1 MCEIIYHP
9 AYSKYNLGEGHPFDP
24 LRIELA
30 IDLLKELNILKVV
43 IRPESVPAEKLYEIH
58 DRKYVDDVE
67 RLSAGDNSVDA
78 ESYGLGT
85 LDNPIVPG
93 MAEAARLQAG
103 GTLLGAKLLLQEK
116 TNKVLQMGGGFHH
129 AHTSMASGFCIYN
142 DIALAIK
149 EMTRR
154 GWHVAYLDLDVH
166 HGDGVQE
173 IFYTDEKVMT
183 ISFHESGEYLFPG
196 TGWLYELGQG
206 MGRSLKLNMP
216 LEPFTEGESYI
227 EVMNRVLEPALG
239 WFKPDVLIVQAGADA
254 HFTDPLADLLLTTQD
269 YRKIYKRV
277 IELTDEKCK
286 GRILFTLGGGYS
298 IAAAFRIWTI
308 LYLTLFNREFSGKL
322 PEEWRKKWSERTG
335 KEIPE
340 TLDDILPAFDPI
352 PRKAEIEKHN
362 NETARRLLDAAA
374 PDWI

>member
-9 AYSKYNLGEGHPFDP
+9 AYSNYNLGEGHPFDP
-24 LRIELA
+24 VRIQLTL
-30 IDLLKELNILKVV
+30 DLLAELNLL
-43 IRPESVPAEKLYEIH
+43 PEKIKPEPVLVEKLYEVH
-58 DRKYVDDVE
+58 DRNYVDDVE

-78 ESYGLGT
+78 ELYGLGT

-116 TNKVLQMGGGFHH
+116 TSKVLQMGGGFHH
-129 AHTSMASGFCIYN
+129 AHASLASGFCIYN
-142 DIALAIK
+142 DIALAIRELTK
-149 EMTRR
+149 K

-173 IFYTDEKVMT
+173 IFYTDDKVMT

-196 TGWLYELGQG
+196 TGWPYELGQG
-206 MGRSLKLNMP
+206 MGRSLKLNIP
-216 LEPFTEGESYI
+216 LEPFTEGDSYF

-239 WFKPDVLIVQAGADA
+239 RFKPDVLVVQAGADA
-254 HFTDPLADLLLTTQD
+254 HFTDPLADLLLTTHD
-269 YRKIYKRV
+269 YRKIYRRV
-277 IELTDEKCK
+277 IELADAKCK
-286 GRILFTLGGGYS
+286 GKVLFTLGGGYS
-298 IAAAFRIWTI
+298 ITAAFRIWTI
-308 LYLTLFNREFSGKL
+308 LYLTLFGKEFSGKL
-322 PEEWRKKWSERTG
+322 PEEWRKKWKERTG

-340 TLDDILPAFDPI
+340 TLDDTLPAFEPI
-352 PRKAEIEKHN
+352 PRKPEIDKHN
-362 NETARRLLDAAA
+362 RETARRLLDSVA